1 MAAENN
7 VAGEPIRIMVVEDH
21 HVVRQGLIALLQ
33 TVPDFVVVAQT
44 DTATDAIALYQKHTP
59 AITLMDLRLKTGSGV
74 AAIQGI
80 RAIAPESRIIVLTT
94 YDGDEDIHKAI
105 QAGARS
111 YLLKGASSEELI
123 GAIRTVHA
131 GRQYL
136 SSLVAERLAGRA
148 GTEELTSR
156 ELEVLQHIVRGRSNK
171 EIAQE
176 MRISEATV
184 KSHINNLLGKL
195 MVTDRTQAAI
205 TALQRGLVHL

>member
-1 MAAENN
+1 MAAESN
-7 VAGEPIRIMVVEDH
+7 VAKEPIRIMVVEDH
-21 HVVRQGLIALLQ
+21 HVVRQGLVALLQ

-44 DTATDAIALYQKHTP
+44 DTSDEAIALHKKHAP
-59 AITLMDLRLKTGSGV
+59 SITLMDLRLKAGSGV

-131 GRQYL
+131 GKQYL